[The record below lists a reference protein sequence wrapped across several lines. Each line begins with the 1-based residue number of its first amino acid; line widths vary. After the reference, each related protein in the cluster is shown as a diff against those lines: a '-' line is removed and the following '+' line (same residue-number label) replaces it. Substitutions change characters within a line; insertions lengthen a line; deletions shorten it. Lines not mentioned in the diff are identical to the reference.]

1 MKALKD
7 CEWKVRISDNYDG
20 RYYWIADTKNESGI
34 EDGYFPSIDYKS
46 KTAAKE
52 AWKKFA
58 ELNGITNYKIED

>member
-7 CEWKVRISDNYDG
+7 CEWIVQINENYKG
-20 RYYWIADTKNESGI
+20 NYFWTADSKDESGI

-58 ELNGITNYKIED
+58 KLNGITNYKIED